1 MIAEALSL
9 EGTEQAWRLPAVVA
23 GRLPHDMPTAV
34 ELRTAIATLGVPPV
48 GKAHVRDCMARLS
61 LAFEG
66 VSKLSDAAQR
76 ARCEV
81 WREAN
86 GDLGEALWNEA
97 TLWCLRNHKFG
108 MMPTPAD
115 FRRAVIDGFTGQRR
129 KLDLCHRVLG
139 EVEAWGRRKRE
150 QPDPEEEERQR
161 IRRENEVM
169 RSGPPD
175 QARRLRARRLRDIIA
190 SHLKYG
196 MTDRA
201 AATQARLDE
210 IERQQRAAGEVV
222 GDIARE
228 TGGESTGESARESE
242 GESAGDIH
250 RAFGGGPQ

>member
-9 EGTEQAWRLPAVVA
+9 EGTEQAWRLPARQPGLLA
-23 GRLPHDMPTAV
+23 GRLPHDMPTAA
-34 ELRTAIATLGVPPV
+34 ELRAAIATLTVPPV
-48 GKAHVRDCMARLS
+48 GRAHVRDCMARLA

-66 VSKLSDAAQR
+66 VSKLTDEAQR

-86 GDLGEALWNEA
+86 GDLGEALWSEA

-115 FRRAVIDGFTGQRR
+115 FRRAVIDGFTEQRR
-129 KLDLCHRVLG
+129 KLDLCHRVLD

-150 QPDPEEEERQR
+150 QPDPDEEERQR

-210 IERQQRAAGEVV
+210 IERQQRAAGEPV
-222 GDIARE
+222 GDAAE
-228 TGGESTGESARESE
+228 GLPAGME
-242 GESAGDIH
+242 GEP
-250 RAFGGGPQ
+250 R

>member
-1 MIAEALSL
+1 MTEALSL
-9 EGTEQAWRLPAVVA
+9 EGTEHAWRLTSRGAGVLA
-23 GRLPHDMPTAV
+23 GRLPQSMPTAV
-34 ELRTAIATLGVPPV
+34 ELRAAIATLTVPPV
-48 GKAHVRDCMARLS
+48 GKAHVRQCVARLA

-66 VSKLSDAAQR
+66 VSKLSDEAQR

-108 MMPTPAD
+108 MPTPAD

-129 KLDLCHRVLG
+129 KLDLCRRVLD

-150 QPDPEEEERQR
+150 QPDAGDDPHDEERQR

-190 SHLKYG
+190 SNHRYG

-201 AATQARLDE
+201 AANQARLDE
-210 IERQQRAAGEVV
+210 IERQQRAAGEITGEIT
-222 GDIARE
+222 GDIAGE
-228 TGGESTGESARESE
+228 TPGE
-242 GESAGDIH
+242 
-250 RAFGGGPQ
+250 PQ